1 MKRRALLSTF
11 IVMQVLLWCLA
22 TTALVVRADDCPNK
36 WKEPKELVGKGA
48 TRLEAATDWTK
59 QRKALEG
66 DGCKSDKCAKGTG
79 VCSLLRT
86 GTLIQAQPVSPD
98 PCSGDDQ
105 TGWTCTGIVRL
116 GCFCLQPGE
125 QIGKIAPK
133 PEPTPKPAAVPKE
146 TESGCDNKFGEPT
159 DVLAVSDKSEADAL
173 TEHGNKIDEAKKAA
187 AETCAKEKCTA
198 GKESCRLYYTTTEPK
213 CSGSKDPSIKFWSCK
228 SKFRAGCF
236 CLRDDEAGLLS
247 MASEGALPAGEE
259 YAARRPF
266 RGKTMLV
273 GVVLAEGC
281 VPNQTCTA
289 SLVANPDTLAGTPG
303 IVVEKVRVPEHR
315 NSRGH
320 ATLQGEVVAS
330 DQAKRQP
337 ADGPITFITPET
349 GAATALALD
358 VALADNP
365 DEPVS
370 VPIEELPPSRRKHHE
385 EASAPPMIPD
395 NGVCVVHDKYSGD
408 GHATRVKVNGTDVPV
423 LAESPEMTV
432 FRPGDAVNAGENK
445 YTVTDSGVRKTYRLS
460 SPTVSISAG
469 QTTLQQDQST
479 QFQVTVAD
487 LVGIPDSSWS
497 SSGEPDGGE
506 GYVLLTVKNDS
517 PDTTTVSGGNLIKV
531 KIHKSDATGGTYTYS
546 GSITAQQPG
555 PFQLEATIDGRLAE
569 ATPIDVGGERF
580 NLARGAEKG
589 CCQYNNPAS
598 GNWCAI
604 ETQTECLGTWKGSN
618 YGCNQSGTCGLNI
631 PLGGN

>member
-11 IVMQVLLWCLA
+11 IVMQALLWCLA
-22 TTALVVRADDCPNK
+22 TTSLVARADDCPNK
-36 WKEPKELVGKGA
+36 WNEPKEVKGEGPHRADAVADFEKKSKTLADDANCKSNKCAEGKG
-48 TRLEAATDWTK
+48 
-59 QRKALEG
+59 
-66 DGCKSDKCAKGTG
+66 KCRP
-79 VCSLLRT
+79 LRT
-86 GTLIQAQPVSPD
+86 ATQS
-98 PCSGDDQ
+98 CSGDDEK
-105 TGWTCTGIVRL
+105 GWTCTGMVRV
-116 GCFCLQPGE
+116 GCFCLD
-125 QIGKIAPK
+125 PK
-133 PEPTPKPAAVPKE
+133 EKGRLAPTPAPGSAPTPA
-146 TESGCDNKFGEPT
+146 ESASACDNKFGDPKEAIGAT
-159 DVLAVSDKSEADAL
+159 DTSNQMAALAGLVKKVNEY
-173 TEHGNKIDEAKKAA
+173 KDEAAKVCAA
-187 AETCAKEKCTA
+187 QKCT
-198 GKESCRLYYTTTEPK
+198 GEKKCCRMYYTTTGED
-213 CSGSKDPSIKFWSCK
+213 CTESKDKNFPGWACK
-228 SKFRAGCF
+228 TKFRSGCF
-236 CLRDDEAGLLS
+236 CLGTDEETLA

-259 YAARRPF
+259 YAAHRPF

-281 VPNQTCTA
+281 VPNETCTA

-408 GHATRVKVNGTDVPV
+408 GHATRVRVNGTDVAV

-432 FRPGDAVNAGENK
+432 FRPGDAANAGENK
-445 YTVTDSGVRKTYRLS
+445 FTVTDSGVTKTYRLS
-460 SPTVSISAG
+460 SPTVSITAG

-531 KIHKSDATGGTYTYS
+531 KIHKSDIAGGTYTYS

-555 PFQLEATIDGRLAE
+555 PFQLEATIDGRLAQ
-569 ATPIDVGGERF
+569 AAPIDVGDERF
-580 NLARGAEKG
+580 NLGRGAEKG

-604 ETQTECLGTWKGSN
+604 ETQTECLGSWKGPN